1 MPIYKA
7 LILNK
12 EISVNYEEGQ
22 KEKLEKAVH
31 EINLQLKNYDNLN
44 GKISDS
50 KLLSFLAIKLQAE
63 ISELNKKK
71 QTEINLEKNIK
82 DSKNDSLKLNDKL
95 IKLREKNNLLEK
107 ENELINRDLAEVQ
120 NQINTIIGLLK
131 NL

>member
-1 MPIYKA
+1 M
-7 LILNK
+7 
-12 EISVNYEEGQ
+12 
-22 KEKLEKAVH
+22 
-31 EINLQLKNYDNLN
+31 
-44 GKISDS
+44 
-50 KLLSFLAIKLQAE
+50 
-63 ISELNKKK
+63 
-71 QTEINLEKNIK
+71 EKNIK